1 MISVIIPTKNN
12 LPLLNQCVDSIKRTL
27 FGCGYDIIVVDNGD
41 GSSAKWAKRNCCKAY
56 HTDNYNFG
64 QSCNLGV
71 KVSDGDILLC
81 NDDIVFTEHLH
92 RVVAGVYAPFYQSES
107 IMGFRLTYPNGLIQ
121 HGGVGFDMGGNPYH
135 LWHLAP
141 SEHPE
146 VIKSYPVPA
155 VTFALALI
163 RRDVWDK
170 LGGLDE
176 AFINSYEDVDFCLR
190 AREAGFMT
198 WYSGKNSAIHLTGQT
213 EGRNDHVQE
222 SWQHFGEKWLADGRL
237 FKALG
242 MWPMERN

>member
-12 LPLLNQCVDSIKRTL
+12 LLLLRQCVKSLEFAFIPDGRE
-27 FGCGYDIIVVDNGD
+27 IIVVDNGS
-41 GSSAKWAKRNCCKAY
+41 GVSAGWAKRHGCTAY
-56 HTDNYNFG
+56 YTDNYTFA

-71 KVSDGDILLC
+71 SKAVGDDILLC
-81 NDDIVFTEHLH
+81 NDDIVFKPCSW
-92 RVVAGVYAPFYQSES
+92 YALRNMS
-107 IMGFRLTYPNGLIQ
+107 INGCRLTYPNGLIQ

-146 VIKSYPVPA
+146 AVKSYPVPA
-155 VTFALALI
+155 VTFALAMI

-176 AFINSYEDVDFCLR
+176 GFVNSYEDIDFCLR
-190 AREAGFMT
+190 AREAGYMT
-198 WYSGKNSAIHLTGQT
+198 WYSGENSAIHLTGQT

-222 SWQHFGEKWLADGRL
+222 SWQHFGEKWLADGRIYR
-237 FKALG
+237 ALG
-242 MWPMERN
+242 MWPIERS